1 MAAQKVA
8 PSTIDEYIAQSPRK
22 VQPVLRKLRVVIKE
36 AAPEATERISYAM
49 PGFHLNGML
58 VWFAPHDDYIGFYP
72 TGEGIEAFKKELA
85 AYKGT
90 KGSAHFPLDEP
101 MPYEL
106 IRKIVKYR
114 VAQNLKKSKP
124 RSRKY

>member
-1 MAAQKVA
+1 MAAQKPRA
-8 PSTIDEYIAQSPRK
+8 STIDEYIAQCPK
-22 VQPVLRKLRVVIKE
+22 DVQPVLRKLRAVIKE
-36 AAPEATERISYAM
+36 AAPGATEKISYAM

-58 VWFAPHDDYIGFYP
+58 VWFAPREDYIGFYP

-85 AYKGT
+85 AYECT

-101 MPYEL
+101 MPYDL

-114 VAQNLKKSKP
+114 VAQNLKKSSARYK
-124 RSRKY
+124 K